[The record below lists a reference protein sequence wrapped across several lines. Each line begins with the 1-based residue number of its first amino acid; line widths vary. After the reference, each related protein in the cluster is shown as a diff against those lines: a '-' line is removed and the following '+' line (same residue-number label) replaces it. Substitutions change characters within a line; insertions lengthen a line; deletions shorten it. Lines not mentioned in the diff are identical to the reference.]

1 MAKNPVRRPR
11 AKSPASAVP
20 AKDWTL
26 TILVPAAKA
35 DEDEVRPGRQTD
47 LHATEL
53 HTKGL
58 IGWVFG
64 AEEQPINASDVAGQ
78 WKDTISGIVSTVGE
92 WTKAQADRWQVDEV
106 TFGLTLSAKGK
117 LMFIAEASAQGS
129 IQVKLKRVK

>member
-26 TILVPAAKA
+26 TILVPAAKGE
-35 DEDEVRPGRQTD
+35 EDQVRRGQQTD

-53 HTKGL
+53 HTKGF

-64 AEEQPINASDVAGQ
+64 GEEQPVKASDVAGQ
-78 WKDTISGIVSTVGE
+78 WKETISGIVSTVGE
-92 WTKAQADRWQVDEV
+92 WTKAQADQWQVDEV
-106 TFGLTLSAKGK
+106 TFGLTLSAKGR

-129 IQVKLKRVK
+129 VQVKLKRVR